1 VSITFVSVSAGG
13 WHQPSGLAV
22 VERLAVPTSAA
33 YTYIP
38 DPPATSPHRY
48 RAQVP
53 RPVELAEQRQDARVE
68 YHVRYLQ
75 RHGPPTRIG
84 RLGSIIARIVSEIAG
99 DVVLLLDCTAIGA
112 PGYKRLAQAAAD
124 ARDGIPVMGVLVSG
138 AAGGTSRT
146 GDGLR
151 VAPRQHLIVELQS
164 LFDSGRLKVASALP
178 LAATLEGELLAFQ
191 QKPPRIDP
199 SSLDGWREGQYDDLV
214 LATALP
220 VWAGE
225 RHLYSP
231 DHIVLPEPA
240 PLSRG

>member
-1 VSITFVSVSAGG
+1 MSITFVSVSAGG

-22 VERLAVPTSAA
+22 VERLPVPTSAA

-112 PGYKRLAQAAAD
+112 PGYKRLSQAAAD
-124 ARDGIPVMGVLVSG
+124 ARDQIPVMGVLVSG

-151 VAPRQHLIVELQS
+151 VAPPIQATRI
-164 LFDSGRLKVASALP
+164 DPWRLL
-178 LAATLEGELLAFQ
+178 LECQQLTLEGC
-191 QKPPRIDP
+191 
-199 SSLDGWREGQYDDLV
+199 G
-214 LATALP
+214 
-220 VWAGE
+220 
-225 RHLYSP
+225 
-231 DHIVLPEPA
+231 
-240 PLSRG
+240 